1 MSNWYFTIDEIAG
14 RNDWYVL
21 LVYLRTYVTE
31 TMEIGNKR
39 KYIIPLTKI
48 NRSELAHFT
57 EMSRPTI
64 QRYVDNLPLSEYSFS
79 PLLGRTLEYDGAQLD
94 SVIAT
99 AKKLNGGARNEFTK
113 VALYIIGLLNKHNGY
128 YSHAL
133 KQFAAEL
140 ELNYSTVQRHIDAA
154 IEAELFERSST
165 GNSFS
170 GESST
175 YSFIAR

>member
-1 MSNWYFTIDEIAG
+1 MSNWYFTIDELVA
-14 RNDWYVL
+14 RSDWFIM
-21 LVYLRTYVTE
+21 LVYLRVYATE
-31 TMEIGNKR
+31 TMEIGNRR
-39 KYIIPLTKI
+39 KYIIPLKKI
-48 NRSELAHFT
+48 NRSELAAFT

-64 QRYVDNLPLSEYSFS
+64 QRYVDGLPLGEYAFP
-79 PLLGRTLEYDGAQLD
+79 PLLGRTLEYDGSQLD
-94 SVIAT
+94 SIIAA

-113 VALYIIGLLNKHNGY
+113 VAMYVVGLLNKHNGI

-140 ELNYSTVQRHIDAA
+140 ELNYSTVQRHIEASIA
-154 IEAELFERSST
+154 AELFERSLT

-175 YSFIAR
+175 YSFINH